1 MIYRLRVTKAD
12 FSNYQLLPVAGTGLK
27 IQMSGISINAGGKLN
42 YKYKRGFIKISD
54 TMGFNA
60 EISDM
65 QADLTLAIG
74 KETSFMLNVY
84 RMYRIN
90 SSRSERLIN
99 ITESNM

>member
-27 IQMSGISINAGGKLN
+27 IQMSGISINAGGKLY

-60 EISDM
+60 EISNM

-90 SSRSERLIN
+90 SSRSEKLIN

>member
-90 SSRSERLIN
+90 KYN
-99 ITESNM
+99 

>member
-27 IQMSGISINAGGKLN
+27 IQMSGISINAGGKLY

-60 EISDM
+60 EISNM

-90 SSRSERLIN
+90 SSRSEKLIN
-99 ITESNM
+99 ITESKM

>member
-12 FSNYQLLPVAGTGLK
+12 FGNYQLLPVAGTGLK
-27 IQMSGISINAGGKLN
+27 IQMSGISINAGGKLY

-60 EISDM
+60 EISNM

-74 KETSFMLNVY
+74 KETSCMLNIE
-84 RMYRIN
+84 RMFPIN
-90 SSRSERLIN
+90 SSRSEKLIN
-99 ITESNM
+99 IT

>member
-27 IQMSGISINAGGKLN
+27 IQMSGISINAGGKLY

-90 SSRSERLIN
+90 SSRSEKLIN